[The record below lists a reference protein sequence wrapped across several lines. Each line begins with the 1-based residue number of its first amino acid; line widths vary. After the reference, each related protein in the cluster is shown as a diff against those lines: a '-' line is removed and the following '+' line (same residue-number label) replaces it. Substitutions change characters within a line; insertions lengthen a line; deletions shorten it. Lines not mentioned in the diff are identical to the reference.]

1 MVPSDVLRIAVLEL
15 RKRRDFPLDIRDIFF
30 LRVEVQH
37 LDSDHLSRRILDTI
51 YSFVVRC
58 GLYEE
63 KGKES
68 AIAA

>member
-1 MVPSDVLRIAVLEL
+1 MVPSDVLRIAVFEL

-51 YSFVVRC
+51 YSFV
-58 GLYEE
+58 L
-63 KGKES
+63 
-68 AIAA
+68 